1 MSIGR
6 APGRSVA
13 AFLVAV
19 AVSLLGFRLFLPG
32 TASACASSGARCC
45 CGPSAPDGD
54 PAPPPQGCDCSMS
67 PAAPIPAATLASSD
81 ALPLPAL
88 VVASPDPATVE
99 APARVLLSAGPS
111 PRARS
116 APTQALLLT
125 FRN

>member
-32 TASACASSGARCC
+32 TTSACASSGARCC
-45 CGPSAPDGD
+45 CGPEAPDGD
-54 PAPPPQGCDCSMS
+54 PAPASKGCGCSIS
-67 PAAPIPAATLASSD
+67 PAAPIPAATLASAD
-81 ALPLPAL
+81 ALPSPAL
-88 VVASPDPATVE
+88 AAETPDFVAAEGPALRLF
-99 APARVLLSAGPS
+99 PAGPS